1 MKSFSKAKTRL
12 NLPQIQKEDLCLKMF
27 DEVLRTI
34 SNCKSI
40 DIAPLKFDPI
50 HQLMSK
56 MDKVSV
62 E

>member
-40 DIAPLKFDPI
+40 DKILVV
-50 HQLMSK
+50 SK
-56 MDKVSV
+56 DEQAVK
-62 E
+62 